1 MKVQIIVGRLLNG
14 SSSKSAPT
22 VEKPVYTAPPA
33 APKVID
39 AATQEAAMTPEEEE
53 KRVKDATK
61 EGAKSLQIPVTTTAG
76 TTSSTVGT
84 GQ

>member
-1 MKVQIIVGRLLNG
+1 
-14 SSSKSAPT
+14 
-22 VEKPVYTAPPA
+22 
-33 APKVID
+33 
-39 AATQEAAMTPEEEE
+39 MTPEEEE